1 MAGVLVPAS
10 VCLESE
16 ALTLDEGKGVALTGG
31 GGSGLKPRCQL
42 LFLHPWA
49 LSKQNLCP
57 RGQAGLKGAISLEP
71 GGLAQPSTPSWL
83 GDKASSKI
91 SHWSKPGRFGT
102 TGPEARLPVTGG
114 EWGKLPASSHSAQ
127 GQRGLLWEGG
137 GSPPQGSLSFTGFIE
152 PELGI
157 EAGGTQ
163 ALSRGRRRR

>member
-1 MAGVLVPAS
+1 MAGVLVPVS

-16 ALTLDEGKGVALTGG
+16 ALTLDEGKGVALAGG

-49 LSKQNLCP
+49 LSRQNLCP

-71 GGLAQPSTPSWL
+71 GGLARPSAPSWL

-102 TGPEARLPVTGG
+102 TGPAARLPVTGG
-114 EWGKLPASSHSAQ
+114 ERGEISPCLLPLCPRSE
-127 GQRGLLWEGG
+127 RTPLGG
-137 GSPPQGSLSFTGFIE
+137 GGVLPRVLFHSLVSLS
-152 PELGI
+152 
-157 EAGGTQ
+157 
-163 ALSRGRRRR
+163 LS